1 MKYKAKCHFA
11 VWKGGNAELKG
22 VDVPVD
28 SFEVAG
34 GAHRYIDIRSTDD
47 ISITSEL
54 EQARA
59 LQNITLYIPPTRDGT
74 DRNVALSLTNIALSQ
89 TLISKIFSPLLVVL
103 IIEKFSSG
111 KILESLLLKISEGSL
126 KNPPYVV
133 GKQLLRVEI
142 SIRAARMLHGRI
154 QGRRLLDY
162 EEL

>member
-1 MKYKAKCHFA
+1 MKYKAIVHFA
-11 VWKGGNAELKG
+11 VWKGDEAELKG

-47 ISITSEL
+47 ISIISEF

-59 LQNITLYIPPTRDGT
+59 LKNITLYIPPTRDGT

-89 TLISKIFSPLLVVL
+89 TLLTKIFSPLMIVLV
-103 IIEKFSSG
+103 IEKLSGG
-111 KILESLLLKISEGSL
+111 KILEMLILKISDGSL
-126 KNPPYVV
+126 KNRPYVV

-142 SIRAARMLHGRI
+142 SIQKARLLHGRI
-154 QGRRLLDY
+154 QGRRLFNY
-162 EEL
+162 EEM